1 METIF
6 IGIPAFNEED
16 IHQTIRTA
24 LGKAKE
30 PQNVRIGIVLH
41 YPKGDFPDLRMYP
54 NVKVITVEDKVGL
67 GTGLTRD
74 LACSLYDGETYYL
87 QIDAHTVFKPHWDE
101 ILKRNYKELNKTVD
115 KPIISTYV
123 PYWYRDRKTG
133 QPLTMFGTADF
144 DAPCET
150 MWSLVTKG
158 DPRALDMQDPEK
170 YRELV
175 YGIEAVESPAA
186 SAADFS
192 QSNYEEEHVFAG
204 HFMFTSGKYLEEV
217 PFDPLTTYH
226 EENTYPMRAWTRG
239 YRIFNMKDHALW
251 TREMY
256 TKGRDVPGSWKS
268 TYDVK
273 DENGI
278 SFRDKVIEG
287 TLRNKD
293 ILTGKVLGIWGAPT
307 QELLDEYEKA
317 SGIDYKKI
325 YEKMYKTV
333 EETGDKYLAA
343 RNLYELEQK
352 REREQANS

>member
-16 IHQTIRTA
+16 VHITIRTA
-24 LGKAKE
+24 LGKAKS
-30 PQNVRIGIVLH
+30 PKRVHIGIVLH
-41 YPKGDFPDLRMYP
+41 YPNGDYPDLTMYP
-54 NVKVITVEDKVGL
+54 NVEVIAIDDKVGL

-74 LACSLYDGETYYL
+74 LACSLYKGEDYYL
-87 QIDAHTVFKPHWDE
+87 QIDAHTVFKPNWDE
-101 ILKRNYKELNKTVD
+101 ILIKNYKELKKTVD

-150 MWSLVTKG
+150 MWSLVVKG
-158 DPRALDMQDPEK
+158 NPRALGMEDPER
-170 YRELV
+170 YREFT
-175 YGIEAVESPAA
+175 YGIEGIESPAA
-186 SAADFS
+186 CVADFS
-192 QSNYEEEHVFAG
+192 KSNYEEQYVFAG
-204 HFMFTSGKYLEEV
+204 HFMFTTAKYLEEV

-226 EENTYPMRAWTRG
+226 EENSYPMRAWTRG

-256 TKGRDVPGSWKS
+256 TKGRDVPNSWKS
-268 TYDVK
+268 TIEIKHEDGV
-273 DENGI
+273 
-278 SFRDKVIEG
+278 SFRDKVTEG

-317 SGIDYKKI
+317 SGINYKEIYKKM
-325 YEKMYKTV
+325 YEAV
-333 EETGDKYLAA
+333 EEFGDKYPAA
-343 RNLYELEQK
+343 KNLYDLEKQ
-352 REREQANS
+352 REREQADS